1 VWPRGEALMQ
11 PRHIQRAADRFRV
24 RLVMVDVPED
34 LRYTRQHEWVRVEGA
49 RARIGITDF
58 AQRELTDIVFVE
70 LPKVG
75 RSVQRGEAVGAVES
89 VKTVSEIYAPV
100 AGEIVEVNQELDS
113 HPDLLN
119 KEPYG
124 RGWLALLGGPRAIDT
139 AGLLSP
145 QEYRALIEKRSSGG

>member
-1 VWPRGEALMQ
+1 
-11 PRHIQRAADRFRV
+11 
-24 RLVMVDVPED
+24 MVHVPED
-34 LRYTRQHEWVRVEGA
+34 LRYTHQHEWVRIEGD

-58 AQRELTDIVFVE
+58 AQQELTDIVFVE

-75 RSVQRGEAVGAVES
+75 RTVQRGEVVGAVES

-100 AGEIVEVNQELDS
+100 GGEIVEANQELDS

-124 RGWLALLGGPRAIDT
+124 RGWLAVLAGPT
-139 AGLLSP
+139 AADPSGLLSP
-145 QEYRALIEKRSSGG
+145 VEYRALIERKLSGG